1 MASQA
6 AASDIGNILLGVVG
20 FHLLLVMAAIT
31 IDICAAATVTLAAL
45 PSRITVVHRERM
57 VRD

>member
-6 AASDIGNILLGVVG
+6 APRDFGDVFLCVLAL
-20 FHLLLVMAAIT
+20 HRLLVMAAIT
-31 IDICAAATVTLAAL
+31 INICAAATVTLAAL